1 MSDIANYGIAI
12 EIKNGLSALK
22 SFKQAATSF
31 DKGRMAA
38 LVAQKNMLE
47 QMKKLHDGMYKQPIK
62 PPTSPSSPRSPYKD
76 STPEAVTYTKTQ
88 AALTKRLER
97 EEKERTRIAVGQVKA
112 RMKAEQEARRQSS
125 ARIKQAVG
133 GITAP
138 TGADGMREYYRK
150 LEKDSLTDARAKTK
164 EINKQSRADAAR
176 VSSLEKAK
184 ENVRNSALMTEKE
197 ASAAQRAAQS
207 RIKSKIAL
215 AKSAAEVRSIVA
227 QERAS
232 LRLAKKKSFLVNRMN
247 ASSKEFAGNMVS
259 AFAIASAGVF
269 VTQTG
274 QNFESARNTMLSVS
288 EGAEEAGENMQFVK
302 DEAFRLGLGLTQ
314 ATKGFAKLAA
324 ARGNL
329 TLDDTKELFTGVSE
343 LSTVLGLS
351 AEESNRALLA
361 IQQMASKG
369 KISAEELRL
378 QLGEVLPQ
386 GIQLMAD
393 ATKEAGLTVN
403 GTVAEMSK
411 LMEEGKLLSEDVLPY
426 FAKNMKNAAQANG
439 ALEKALLS
447 NRVAMNQMVTAAQ
460 AAADTTFTSGW
471 SEGLSELFKATG
483 QMLMDNKLLFEEFGE
498 FMGSVFKG
506 VAWVVENVFSPVLS
520 ALGSVFKAV
529 NESAESFVAILTSAG
544 ALLLGR
550 FYKPLKAVVKQ
561 MGGMKAVMRGIMF
574 LAKRMFLPFFAGLAV
589 LEEAA
594 EFFAPSG
601 KKTLLGFNID
611 DVKDPFSKWLDT
623 LDKVWDKVSKVFGA
637 TTDADQVGSTRNV
650 LPYNNE
656 TFNKPNTNS
665 TTFVLQVDNTLEM
678 NGEAMGRQVMR
689 SESAKSA
696 VRWQSGY
703 GAGHN
708 R

>member
-589 LEEAA
+589 LEEVA